1 MSQSKLGND
10 EELFGEAATEMRDDV
25 ESSLDAAREA
35 LPEADAVWE
44 TDADN
49 VLGVLNG
56 LRSALDVGDAE
67 EHVRDAKKWYTMGMR
82 ADAFDDADD
91 LEAEIEELQ
100 ELMETIETA
109 SEQVSELTTELPEVR
124 STLQEAA
131 ATEESEDEDETEE
144 EE

>member
-25 ESSLDAAREA
+25 ESSLDAARET
-35 LPEADAVWE
+35 LPDADAVWE

-56 LRSALDVGDAE
+56 LRSALDIGDAE
-67 EHVRDAKKWYTMGMR
+67 EHIRDAKKWYTMGMR

-91 LEAEIEELQ
+91 LEADIEDLQ
-100 ELMETIETA
+100 ELVETIETA
-109 SEQVSELTTELPEVR
+109 SEQVGDLTTALPEVR
-124 STLQEAA
+124 STLQEAVDA
-131 ATEESEDEDETEE
+131 DADEDDE
-144 EE
+144 